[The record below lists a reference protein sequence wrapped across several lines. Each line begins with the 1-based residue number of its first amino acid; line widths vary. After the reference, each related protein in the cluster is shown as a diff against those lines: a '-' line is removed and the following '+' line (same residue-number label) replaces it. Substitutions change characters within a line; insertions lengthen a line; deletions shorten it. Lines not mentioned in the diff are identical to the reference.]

1 MPTGEA
7 RQVAAAK
14 VQVVAV
20 AVIEE
25 AQLAHCAVVTQLL
38 IDPGAQPAPEHSGA
52 AAIAAVARAGQRRDE
67 RGRADQ
73 CTFIGIVSILLAP
86 RCQRGDCS

>member
-1 MPTGEA
+1 MTTGEA
-7 RQVAAAK
+7 RQVAAAE
-14 VQVVAV
+14 VQVV

-25 AQLAHCAVVTQLL
+25 AQLAQRPVVVQLL
-38 IDPGAQPAPEHSGA
+38 IDPGAQPAPEHPGA
-52 AAIAAVARAGQRRDE
+52 AAIAAIARAGQRRDE